1 MPQAERMRH
10 AAEHR
15 RLIEAVDVFEDQA
28 ELAHQTRILELR
40 VGLCHE
46 HRIIVRKMAM
56 NSGSIV
62 KLLIAG

>member
-1 MPQAERMRH
+1 MRH

-40 VGLCHE
+40 VELCHE
-46 HRIIVRKMAM
+46 QRIIIRQ
-56 NSGSIV
+56 NDEFGLIV